1 MRSLSSEK
9 NEAKFNETE
18 VMKKITKRIRNVHMH
33 AIEFNFLQGV
43 LSHCA
48 CFLLFGKYFRCFVG
62 YVFIVFKEDIIIVT
76 KLLEISCTRFY
87 V

>member
-18 VMKKITKRIRNVHMH
+18 VTKRIRNVHMH

-43 LSHCA
+43 
-48 CFLLFGKYFRCFVG
+48 
-62 YVFIVFKEDIIIVT
+62 
-76 KLLEISCTRFY
+76 
-87 V
+87 